1 MPANAIVEPSR
12 AGPRRPDPKRAV
24 PRRWERAGA
33 TVAAVAL
40 ALAIP
45 ALPFG
50 RAVTLTLVVLA
61 LLVLFALPGRVR
73 YLGDLGGC
81 LRRPFAWAILLTALL
96 WLPGVIGSVAPAKSL
111 LVWGRSFFYAGA
123 AVMIWSFFSRDI
135 RARELCLRL
144 LLLVSAAVLA
154 FMLYCLFVQPQPI
167 VFLRGHGWQ
176 VMNVSYLIKYFA
188 SAAMCLIPVCL
199 WAGFR
204 FNGGWRFLGIGIA
217 GAAAALILGLNSGA
231 ALLGLAFSAAAVSG
245 LVILRRRKI
254 ALLFV
259 LLAGLV
265 LTGYFGA
272 RFMQETRSY
281 EGYDLERLDLFAPLW
296 LLDPHRQ
303 VIWRFTLDKALQ
315 SPWTG
320 HGIDAINKVE
330 GAHDPIP
337 GLGLEH
343 VPSHPHNW
351 FLEILAETGIIG
363 VLPFGVALSLFAGG
377 LVRDYW
383 RGGGMVPL
391 AALALFL
398 AFWGSALMNFSIWAS
413 WWQATFLIL
422 TAILLSDC
430 AGAGAERRRGA
441 AEGAEAEG

>member
-1 MPANAIVEPSR
+1 MSANVIVEPSH
-12 AGPRRPDPKRAV
+12 AEPKRMQH
-24 PRRWERAGA
+24 AGA

-50 RAVTLTLVVLA
+50 RALTLVLVVLA
-61 LLVLFALPGRVR
+61 LFVLLALPGRAR
-73 YLGDLGGC
+73 YLGDLAGR

-96 WLPGVIGSVAPAKSL
+96 WLPGVIGSIAPTKSL
-111 LVWGRSFFYAGA
+111 LVWGRSFFYVAA
-123 AVMIWSFFSRDI
+123 AVVIWSFLSHDI

-144 LLLVSAAVLA
+144 LLMASAVTLA

-167 VFLRGHGWQ
+167 AFLRGHGWQ
-176 VMNVSYLIKYFA
+176 VMNLSYLIKYFA

-199 WAGFR
+199 WVGFR
-204 FNGGWRFLGIGIA
+204 LNGSWRFLGIA
-217 GAAAALILGLNSGA
+217 VAAAALALILGLNSGA
-231 ALLGLAFSAAAVSG
+231 AFLGLAFSAAAVGG
-245 LVILRRRKI
+245 LVILRRRKF
-254 ALLFV
+254 ALLLVIFAG
-259 LLAGLV
+259 LGLAGYL
-265 LTGYFGA
+265 GA
-272 RFMQETRSY
+272 RVMQETRSY
-281 EGYDLERLDLFAPLW
+281 EGYDLERLDLFAPVW
-296 LLDPHRQ
+296 MLDPHRQ
-303 VIWRFTLDKALQ
+303 VIWRFTLDKLLE

-330 GAHDPIP
+330 GAHDPVP
-337 GLGLEH
+337 GLGLEY

-351 FLEILAETGIIG
+351 FLEIMVEVGIIG
-363 VLPFGVALSLFAGG
+363 IIPFVAALSLFAGG

-398 AFWGSALMNFSIWAS
+398 AFWGSSLMNFSIWAS

-422 TAILLSDC
+422 TAILLSDR
-430 AGAGAERRRGA
+430 ARGGAKA
-441 AEGAEAEG
+441 AEG